1 MLKLLWSLKGTN
13 TCATYASGTW
23 GCQSRPLPCKIT
35 IRKHHLCH
43 LTPSDIKK
51 ASQEFYMF
59 VFNEHIPRV
68 YIYIYIYVC
77 VNYIKYLYIHMGPA
91 LLFVSFSSSTRR
103 AKQYILICNM
113 QSKWI
118 VYFVSVILSGYTR
131 NGCAKELGLE
141 RPCTSVPTPQK
152 RHTQVKRPRL
162 WELPISTIPRR
173 LLWS

>member
-1 MLKLLWSLKGTN
+1 MHQEPGDVSLDHFRAKSQSESIIFVIWHQAISRRPHRSSICSYSMN
-13 TCATYASGTW
+13 TFL
-23 GCQSRPLPCKIT
+23 GCT
-35 IRKHHLCH
+35 
-43 LTPSDIKK
+43 
-51 ASQEFYMF
+51 
-59 VFNEHIPRV
+59 
-68 YIYIYIYVC
+68 YIYIYVC